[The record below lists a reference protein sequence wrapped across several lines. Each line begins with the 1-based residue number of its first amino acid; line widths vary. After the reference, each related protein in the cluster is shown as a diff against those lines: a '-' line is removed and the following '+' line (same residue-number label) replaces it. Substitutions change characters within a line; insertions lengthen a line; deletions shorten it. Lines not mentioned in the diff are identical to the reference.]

1 MYGLKNA
8 GVNWSKL
15 SAQGPQ
21 QELRLKPRRSCP
33 TSHSPQTC
41 QGHAGRGQA
50 SPAGPKVGRTRLRG
64 RWPRRRGHRGAF
76 PGRRGGSPM
85 NGALGPRVHLSSEGE
100 TTSLG
105 EGMDPCVGWGPLNT
119 LSVQSLGGRTSDEGS
134 TESRCQSRR
143 GSLQGAGSTSFVAAG
158 GPGGVGPGSER
169 PPLPAAAPPSRA
181 CGHGRSGGHLGRLSS
196 LSPTWKTRTSQGL
209 CPPRSSEGLAF
220 LGSAPPHPCLSSRYN
235 GAGLAT

>member
-143 GSLQGAGSTSFVAAG
+143 GSLQGAARASWRQEGPAARG
-158 GPGGVGPGSER
+158 RAASGLPCPPRPHPHGPAGMGGVGVTLDVSLPCHQRGRRGLLKDSV
-169 PPLPAAAPPSRA
+169 LPAAAKGLRFSALPLPILA
-181 CGHGRSGGHLGRLSS
+181 CHRGIMV
-196 LSPTWKTRTSQGL
+196 QG
-209 CPPRSSEGLAF
+209 
-220 LGSAPPHPCLSSRYN
+220 
-235 GAGLAT
+235 